1 MIIHEK
7 HPEIIRQEASIC
19 MFAKINSN
27 LSHSFMVYSLVFF
40 FMCLLCKVVAIIVKN
55 VHKY

>member
-27 LSHSFMVYSLVFF
+27 LSHSSMVVRCFF
-40 FMCLLCKVVAIIVKN
+40 SCACCVKLLL
-55 VHKY
+55 